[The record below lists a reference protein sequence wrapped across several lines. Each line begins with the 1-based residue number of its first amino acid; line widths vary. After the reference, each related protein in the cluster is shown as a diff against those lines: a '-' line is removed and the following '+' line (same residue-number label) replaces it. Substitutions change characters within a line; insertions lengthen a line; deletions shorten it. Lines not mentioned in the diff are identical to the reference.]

1 MLEIVQNPIWWR
13 LPNGLGSEPVEEYEH
28 RREDTLVLSG
38 VTAPGGGG
46 QSRRVWLVEAGPVCP
61 GDGPPR
67 AQGQAQVHQ
76 DLWENYNQ

>member
-46 QSRRVWLVEAGPVCP
+46 QSRRVWRLDQYVQVMAHLV
-61 GDGPPR
+61 PR
-67 AQGQAQVHQ
+67 VRLRFIKICGKIIIS
-76 DLWENYNQ
+76 EM